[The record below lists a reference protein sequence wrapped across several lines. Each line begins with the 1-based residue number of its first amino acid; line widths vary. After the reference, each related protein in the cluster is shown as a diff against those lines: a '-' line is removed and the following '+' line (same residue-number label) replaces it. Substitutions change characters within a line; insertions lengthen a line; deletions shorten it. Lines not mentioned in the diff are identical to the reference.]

1 MKHHTNLNANNE
13 EQKNKEFRR
22 RSKKKKKG
30 KDIIKVGSKEI
41 GATHTA
47 TFAHNPSNDN
57 E

>member
-1 MKHHTNLNANNE
+1 MRNRKTKRRA
-13 EQKNKEFRR
+13 KKE
-22 RSKKKKKG
+22 G
-30 KDIIKVGSKEI
+30 KDIKVGSKEI

>member
-1 MKHHTNLNANNE
+1 MQIMRNRKIKNLE
-13 EQKNKEFRR
+13 EEA
-22 RSKKKKKG
+22 KKKKG

>member
-13 EQKNKEFRR
+13 EQKKQKEEA
-22 RSKKKKKG
+22 KKG
-30 KDIIKVGSKEI
+30 GKDIKVGSKEI